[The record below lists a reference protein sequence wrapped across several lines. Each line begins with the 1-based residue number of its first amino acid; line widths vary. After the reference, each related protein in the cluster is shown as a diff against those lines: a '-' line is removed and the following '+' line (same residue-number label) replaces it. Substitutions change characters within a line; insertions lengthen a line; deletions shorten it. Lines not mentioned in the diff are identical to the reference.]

1 MCAED
6 PVLMTLAPR
15 KKPVAIF
22 TRAPTMMLWLPEVVP
37 DIVEEAPPVAPAP
50 PPPAP
55 PPPAPPPAAP
65 LLALATKLPTEQLVM
80 PTRKTGWVDDSSQNL
95 GPAPE
100 ETTATPPA
108 TALPSVAA
116 WASSS
121 MEAEQAAK
129 VWRWCLARTGSWI
142 MHGSWIIKLNRGSC
156 QEL

>member
-1 MCAED
+1 
-6 PVLMTLAPR
+6 
-15 KKPVAIF
+15 
-22 TRAPTMMLWLPEVVP
+22 
-37 DIVEEAPPVAPAP
+37 
-50 PPPAP
+50 
-55 PPPAPPPAAP
+55 
-65 LLALATKLPTEQLVM
+65 LATKLPTELPTEQLVM

-129 VWRWCLARTGSWI
+129 VWRWCLARTGSWV
-142 MHGSWIIKLNRGSC
+142 MDHGS
-156 QEL
+156 